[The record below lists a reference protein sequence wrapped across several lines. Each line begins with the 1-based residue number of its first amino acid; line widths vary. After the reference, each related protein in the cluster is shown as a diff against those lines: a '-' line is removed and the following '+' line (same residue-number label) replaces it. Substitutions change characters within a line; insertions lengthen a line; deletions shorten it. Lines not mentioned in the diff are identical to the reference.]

1 MKFANKSSSI
11 TNSMT
16 NKKVQVWLPLLFSIT
31 MIAGMFIGYRIKE
44 NMPGKGFFYM
54 ERKRPVQEVI
64 NLIESKYVDEIQTD
78 SLADKAIET
87 ILSQLDPHSVFISA
101 VELQE
106 IKEELEGKFYGIGV
120 EYKILSDTINILN
133 VLKDGPSYK
142 AGLQPGDQILQVGD
156 SIVAGVNINTERI
169 RKFLR
174 GGGGTRIDL
183 KVLSNGQ
190 IKKVTVTRGMIPL
203 YSLDAAYM
211 IGDTVAYIR
220 LNKFSETT
228 YKEFME
234 ATEKLK
240 KQGMRSMILDLRD
253 NGGGVLTEATEIADE
268 FLSGDKLITYT
279 EGKHS
284 PKKEYKCK
292 RDGIFEKGK
301 LVVLANDGT
310 ASASEVLIG
319 ALQDWDRAIIIG
331 RRTFGKG
338 LVQEQYELS
347 DGSGVRLTVARYY
360 TPLGRSIQ
368 KSYSEGIQAYKDE
381 LSQRF
386 HDGEVLFADSIKHT
400 NEKAYKTK
408 NGKTVYGGGG
418 ITPDVFVAI
427 DTFNLSKEISKA
439 LLKGTINN
447 FVYKN
452 YIANRNQFSKYKS
465 PTDFEKNYTVDENTW
480 EKLNDYAK
488 KDSINFTSLGTKEKN
503 ALSRQ
508 IKILTA
514 RQIWRNEGL
523 FEVSNAQDEL
533 VKKALEVLKN

>member
-1 MKFANKSSSI
+1 MH
-11 TNSMT
+11 
-16 NKKVQVWLPLLFSIT
+16 NKKIQVWLPLLFSIV

-44 NMPGKGFFYM
+44 NMPGRGFFYI
-54 ERKRPVQEVI
+54 EKRRPVQEVI
-64 NLIESKYVDEIQTD
+64 NLIETKYVDDVQAD
-78 SLADKAIET
+78 SLADKAIEV
-87 ILSQLDPHSVFISA
+87 ILGQLDPHSVFIPAS
-101 VELQE
+101 ELEE
-106 IKEELEGKFYGIGV
+106 IKEELAGKFYGIGV
-120 EYKILSDTINILN
+120 EYKVLNDTINILN
-133 VLKDGPSYK
+133 ILKDGPADK
-142 AGLQPGDQILQVGD
+142 AGLQIGDQILRVGD
-156 SIVAGVNINTERI
+156 SIVAGVKINTERI

-174 GGGGTRIDL
+174 GSGGTKINL
-183 KVLSNGQ
+183 NVLRSSQ
-190 IKKVTVTRGMIPL
+190 VKSITVIRGMIPL

-211 IGDTVAYIR
+211 ITDTIGYIR

-240 KQGMRSMILDLRD
+240 KQGMKSMILDLRD
-253 NGGGVLTEATEIADE
+253 NGGGVLTEATDIADE
-268 FLSGDKLITYT
+268 FLNGDKLITYT

-284 PKKEYKCK
+284 PKKEYTCK
-292 RDGIFEKGK
+292 RDGIFETGK
-301 LVVLANDGT
+301 VVVLANDGT

-319 ALQDWDRAIIIG
+319 ALQDWERATIIG

-360 TPLGRSIQ
+360 SPLGRSIQ
-368 KSYSEGIQAYKDE
+368 KSYSEGAQAYKDE
-381 LSQRF
+381 LINRF

-400 NEKAYKTK
+400 NGKVYKTK
-408 NGKTVYGGGG
+408 TGKTVYGGGG

-427 DTFNLSKEISKA
+427 DTFSFNKEINKA
-439 LLKGTINN
+439 LIKGSIND

-452 YIANRNQFSKYKS
+452 YLANKSQFSKYKS
-465 PTDFEKNYTVDENTW
+465 PLDFEKNYTVDDSTW
-480 EKLNDYAK
+480 NKLNNYVV
-488 KDSINFTSLGTKEKN
+488 KDSVNFKSLGTKEKSE
-503 ALSRQ
+503 LSKQ